1 MTTALQLAAD
11 PAVIEAAPYPGQRI
25 IQLCQE
31 ARDALRQALELGD
44 MEQIAAVRTAAEI
57 MKTCATQ
64 QKLGKEAQLSAAEI
78 VRRAERAL
86 ATAVRAGQRAGEL
99 REAAGPGPGRGKTGT
114 SGTTFST
121 SDYLGTG
128 HTRAEIYAMT
138 DGVTDGEFEDVL
150 DQAKSEGNLSRAN
163 VARKARHRQQARA
176 AGDLGDIPGPGDR
189 SPQAAARRA
198 ELISRLARE
207 GSTSRQMAALLGIR
221 DDAVR
226 RIARER
232 GIAIRADQAVGR
244 TRRLDSNRIVRETS
258 HALEALAMGAQLVD
272 LAELDTAQLPDLVT
286 SMTASL
292 RELAQFVNTMKENVN
307 DEQ

>member
-1 MTTALQLAAD
+1 
-11 PAVIEAAPYPGQRI
+11 
-25 IQLCQE
+25 
-31 ARDALRQALELGD
+31 
-44 MEQIAAVRTAAEI
+44 
-57 MKTCATQ
+57 
-64 QKLGKEAQLSAAEI
+64 
-78 VRRAERAL
+78 
-86 ATAVRAGQRAGEL
+86 
-99 REAAGPGPGRGKTGT
+99 
-114 SGTTFST
+114 
-121 SDYLGTG
+121 
-128 HTRAEIYAMT
+128 
-138 DGVTDGEFEDVL
+138 
-150 DQAKSEGNLSRAN
+150 
-163 VARKARHRQQARA
+163 
-176 AGDLGDIPGPGDR
+176 
-189 SPQAAARRA
+189 
-198 ELISRLARE
+198 
-207 GSTSRQMAALLGIR
+207 MAALLGIR